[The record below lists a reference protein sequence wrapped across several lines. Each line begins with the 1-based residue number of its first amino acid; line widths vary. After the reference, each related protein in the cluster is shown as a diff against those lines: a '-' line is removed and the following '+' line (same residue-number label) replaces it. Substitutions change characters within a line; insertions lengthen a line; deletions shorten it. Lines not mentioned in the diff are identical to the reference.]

1 MFIGYLPSFFI
12 ALLLSFFYL
21 GYVASGVFEQIRKE
35 IKKEIGTEI
44 TEKMS
49 DTVSGEN
56 SLVFD
61 YVADISEPYRQTVF
75 SLEFAVDI
83 PIAANDI
90 LPLKI
95 CLLEYFL
102 RPPPSL

>member
-1 MFIGYLPSFFI
+1 MFVGYLPSFFI

-21 GYVASGVFEQIRKE
+21 GYAAFGIFEQIRKE
-35 IKKEIGTEI
+35 IKKEIETEI

-49 DTVSGEN
+49 DTVTAEN
-56 SLVFD
+56 SFIFD
-61 YVADISEPYRQTVF
+61 YVTDISEPYRQTVF
-75 SLEFAVDI
+75 SLEFAVDV
-83 PIAANDI
+83 PIAGNDI

-95 CLLEYFL
+95 CLSEYFL